1 MNSTSNSLKSSA
13 GSQLLLLTASI
24 IWGFAF
30 VAQRAGMDHVGPFLF
45 NGIRFLLGSLSLI
58 PVLIVRRRNSFSA
71 HNRLSRH
78 TLILGCAITGVVLFA
93 AASLQQIGIVTT
105 SAGKAG
111 FITGLYVVLVP
122 LLGLLRGHRAG
133 KWVWLGSVSAAAG
146 LYFLSIAG
154 ALRIEAGDAL
164 LLGSA
169 LGWAIHVHLVGWLA
183 AHVRPVVVAI
193 SQFTICGILSLGVA
207 LIREPIIWQSIL
219 SAGWAILYA
228 GILSSGVAYTLQVV
242 GQRRIAPAS
251 AGIILSMESVF
262 AVVGGYLLLGESLT
276 PRALLGCGLMLVG
289 MILAQ
294 RPVRSKQTILSS

>member
-1 MNSTSNSLKSSA
+1 MESTSRSQESA
-13 GSQLLLLTASI
+13 SGSQLALLTASV

-45 NGIRFLLGSLSLI
+45 NGVRFLLGGLTLT
-58 PVLIVRRRNSFSA
+58 PVLLARKRKAPPVTPA
-71 HNRLSRH
+71 LSRR
-78 TLILGCAITGVVLFA
+78 TLLLGCLITGTILFA
-93 AASLQQIGIVTT
+93 AASLQQIAIVTT

-122 LLGLLRGHRAG
+122 LLGLLRGQRAG
-133 KWVWLGSVSAAAG
+133 KWVWLGSVLAAVG

-154 ALRIEAGDAL
+154 ALRIETGDAL

-183 AHVRPVVVAI
+183 ARARPLVVAVA
-193 SQFTICGILSLGVA
+193 QFTICGALSLGVA
-207 LIREPIIWQSIL
+207 FLSEPIIWENMFK
-219 SAGWAILYA
+219 AGWAILYA
-228 GILSSGVAYTLQVV
+228 GVLSSGIAYTFQVV
-242 GQRRIAPAS
+242 GQRTIPPAR
-251 AGIILSMESVF
+251 AGIILSMEAVF

-276 PRALLGCGLMLVG
+276 PRALLGCGLMLAG

-294 RPVRSKQTILSS
+294 RPTRSRSDCVPS